1 MPHYRACTLCEA
13 ICGIVV
19 ETEGDRV
26 VSIRGDEDDPLSRG
40 HICPKAVALQD
51 LQTDP
56 DRLTSPLRRDGEQWR
71 EISWDEAFD
80 LTAHRLREVQA
91 EHGRD
96 SVAVY
101 LGNPTVHNS
110 GSMLFGPP
118 FLRALGTKSRFSAT
132 SVDQLPHH
140 VVAWLLFGHQLLL
153 PVPDV
158 DRTDFFLILG
168 ANPLASNGSLMTA
181 PGMRR
186 RLKAIQERSGRV
198 VVVDPRRTETA
209 RRADLHLPIRPGT
222 DALFLMAV
230 LHVLFEDGLARP
242 GRLAGFLDGVDALR
256 QAAAEFPP
264 ERISEATGLDAEDV
278 RRVARAFGEAPSAVA
293 YGRMGCSTQAFG
305 TLCQWLTVAVNT
317 VTGNLDRPGGMMFPK
332 PAIDL
337 LGRTGPGGLGRRT
350 TRVRGLPAFGGEL
363 PVSALAEEMMTP
375 GDGRLRALVT
385 SAGNPALS
393 TPNGRRLETAL
404 PELDFMVSIDFYLN
418 ETTRHAHVILPPTAP
433 LEHDHYDLAFHNL
446 AVRNTSKYSPPLF
459 EPGSEARHDWQILS
473 ELTRRLLGHGKGFA
487 ARWKAEL
494 PARLAG
500 WLGPRRL
507 LDWGLRSGP
516 YDLTLKKLE
525 GEPHGIDLGPL
536 APRLPDALRTETGRI
551 DLAPRRLL
559 DDLERLK
566 RRRDEGGLGNDVLQL
581 IGRRQVRSNNSW
593 MHNVP
598 RLMRG
603 DDRCTLLI
611 HPEDAARLGV
621 ETNGS
626 GEPPRVRVVSRV
638 GRVEVPAEI
647 SDEVRPGVVSLPHG
661 WGHDRPGTRLSVAEE
676 HPGASLNDLTDDRRV
691 DPVCGN
697 AALSGVPVRVEP
709 LESSGRP

>member
-1 MPHYRACTLCEA
+1 MCEA
-13 ICGIVV
+13 ICGIVI
-19 ETEGDRV
+19 ETENDRV
-26 VSIRGDEDDPLSRG
+26 VSIRGDEEDPLSRG

-51 LQTDP
+51 LHADP
-56 DRLTSPLRRDGEQWR
+56 DRLRRPLRRVGAEWR
-71 EISWDEAFD
+71 EIAWSEAFD
-80 LTAHRLREVQA
+80 FTARRLREVQA

-140 VVAWLLFGHQLLL
+140 VAAWFLFGHQLLL

-186 RLKAIQERSGRV
+186 RLKAIRQRGGRV

-209 RRADLHLPIRPGT
+209 RRADLHLPIQPGT
-222 DALFLMAV
+222 DACFLLAV
-230 LHVLFEDGLARP
+230 LNVLFEEGSARP
-242 GRLAGFLDGVDALR
+242 GRLAGFTDGLDALR
-256 QAAAEFPP
+256 EAASRFPP
-264 ERISEATGLDAEDV
+264 ERVAEVTGLGVQDV

-293 YGRMGCSTQAFG
+293 YGRMGCSTQEFG
-305 TLCQWLTVAVNT
+305 ALCQWLTVAINVA
-317 VTGNLDRPGGMMFPK
+317 TGNLDRPGGMMFPK

-337 LGRTGPGGLGRRT
+337 LSRTGPGGLGLRK
-350 TRVRGLPAFGGEL
+350 TRVRGLPGFGGEL
-363 PVSALAEEMMTP
+363 PVSTMAEEMLTP
-375 GDGRLRALVT
+375 GEGQLRALVT
-385 SAGNPALS
+385 SAGNPVLS
-393 TPNGRRLETAL
+393 TPNGRKLEKAL
-404 PELDFMVSIDFYLN
+404 PGLDFMVSIDFYLN
-418 ETTRHAHVILPPTAP
+418 ETTRHAQVILPPTGP

-446 AVRNTSKYSPPLF
+446 AVRNTSRYSPPLF
-459 EPGSEARHDWQILS
+459 EPEPGALHDWQILS
-473 ELTRRLLGHGKGFA
+473 ELTRRLRRRGKGFWG
-487 ARWKAEL
+487 RVKAEV
-494 PARLAG
+494 ATRALAA
-500 WLGPRRL
+500 LGPRRL

-516 YDLTLKKLE
+516 YPLTLKRLE
-525 GEPHGIDLGPL
+525 RQPQGIDLGPL
-536 APRLPDALRTETGRI
+536 RPRLPEALRTDDRRI
-551 DLAPRRLL
+551 HLAPEPLLADLDRLEAR
-559 DDLERLK
+559 LEEPASHG
-566 RRRDEGGLGNDVLQL
+566 EGALRL

-611 HPEDAARLGV
+611 HPDDAARLGI
-621 ETNGS
+621 ETDGS

-638 GRVEVPAEI
+638 GEVEVPAEI
-647 SDEVRPGVVSLPHG
+647 SDEIRPGVVSLPHG
-661 WGHDRPGTRLSVAEE
+661 WGHHRPGTRLSVAQQ
-676 HPGASLNDLTDDRRV
+676 HPGASLNDLTDEQRV

-697 AALSGVPVRVEP
+697 AAFSGVPVRVEP
-709 LESSGRP
+709 AAETP